1 MGLFY
6 TGSKNYVTN
15 YTGLGDDQMTE
26 LTTNQS
32 GIADQ
37 SQQGFDAVGLGLTNL
52 GTKVDGVNTNTDSG
66 FVDLKAVLK
75 GYNDEANSNRTTAAL
90 DRSTNYG
97 NIIEALK
104 NNTGGLATQ
113 ASLDTGFADATGRF
127 NTLDTSVGNVQTAVD
142 TGFQDATTQRE
153 LGFAATGERFD
164 TLDGSVGGVQ
174 SAVDTGFDGTNT
186 SLNNLGSDVNTAQ
199 STITGNQ
206 DTLQSTVDTMSGNQD
221 TYASTMIGNQGD
233 LQTGQDTFSS
243 NFDTFVDRYGQ
254 DTELAT
260 TARSDLALAQA
271 SQTDKLREDLGE
283 YAQSTA
289 TGQGNIARSIGTLG
303 TGIDAGFNAVGA
315 SIGTGFSDASMADQT
330 EALNL
335 STRLGNVSDLIQS
348 NSDSLDATTK
358 DQYNRL
364 TSAFDENGQLIA
376 NSIDEQGNTIT
387 RSMDDQGIILER
399 KIDST
404 GNELSAVSMDVD
416 KMLGNAETYS
426 QSILGQID
434 KRFDTSE
441 ANTTANMSTLAR
453 GFSQQDK
460 KLDNQTRELASVA
473 AEQTDIDQNMRNEF
487 KELSRAFDDQGNL
500 ISNSV
505 MQNGTTVSRAVDNS
519 GNLLLRSFDAQG
531 NRMGDQVM
539 NINRS
544 LNNLS
549 QLATVQGA
557 NTSMGNLSAPMSNA
571 APSSG
576 FASSPFATTR

>member
-37 SQQGFDAVGLGLTNL
+37 SQEGFDAVGLGLTNL

-66 FVDLKAVLK
+66 FVDLKAVLQ
-75 GYNDEANSNRTTAAL
+75 GYEDVADSNRTTAAL

-127 NTLDTSVGNVQTAVD
+127 NTLDTSVGGVQSAVD
-142 TGFQDATTQRE
+142 TGFQDATNQRE

-174 SAVDTGFDGTNT
+174 SAVDTGFDNANT
-186 SLNNLGSDVNTAQ
+186 SLNNLGSDVSTAQ

-206 DTLQSTVDTMSGNQD
+206 DSLQSTVDTMSGNQD

-233 LQTGQDTFSS
+233 LQTGQDAFSS

-358 DQYNRL
+358 DQYSRL
-364 TSAFDENGQLIA
+364 TSAFDENGTLIA
-376 NSIDEQGNTIT
+376 NSIDAQGNTIS
-387 RSMDDQGIILER
+387 RSMDEQGVILER
-399 KIDST
+399 KIDT
-404 GNELSAVSMDVD
+404 NGVELSTVSMDVD

-434 KRFDTSE
+434 KRFDSSE
-441 ANTTANMSTLAR
+441 ANATANMSTLAR

-460 KLDNQTRELASVA
+460 KLDTQTRELASVA

-505 MQNGTTVSRAVDNS
+505 MENGTTVSRAVDTS